1 MNVERSTSEAATE
14 VAGLALDRILERAPY
29 PGVEV
34 ETNRLYL
41 LAHKPQLGTSQAVRS
56 ASIVA
61 TETTP
66 STARASPASRVT
78 NASACNCVSAT
89 YSAS

>member
-41 LAHKPQLGTSQAVRS
+41 LAHKP
-56 ASIVA
+56 
-61 TETTP
+61 
-66 STARASPASRVT
+66 
-78 NASACNCVSAT
+78 
-89 YSAS
+89 